1 MQRMTADFCLKR
13 IREGFGMTLGMAL
26 VTACSLMV
34 LGCKSTGKPA
44 SSHFASVELQG
55 NTPGQIRDVA
65 VDVFKEHQ
73 YVVSKSRTDAMV
85 FEREGTEWDNIA
97 YGNWMGGAVWV
108 RVKASIVPV
117 SEGTF
122 RLQCNAFMVRDRGG
136 STEEEVKLTSLKSHS
151 YQKLLD
157 EVSQRL
163 HGPLMVPK

>member
-1 MQRMTADFCLKR
+1 MLLMKAIFGLKT
-13 IREGFGMTLGMAL
+13 IGQGFRMTLGIGL
-26 VTACSLMV
+26 VVVCSLLV
-34 LGCKSTGKPA
+34 LCCESTGKPA
-44 SSHFASVELQG
+44 SGQFASVELQG

-65 VDVFKEHQ
+65 VEVFKEHQ
-73 YVVSKSRTDAMV
+73 YVVSRSRPDTMV

-136 STEEEVKLTSLKSHS
+136 STEEETKLTSLKSHS

-163 HGPLMVPK
+163 HGPQMVPK